1 MFIQWFTGEPKQI
14 DKPHIAIYW
23 PNDRVFLSR
32 VHSGIGFLICFLYST
47 YRWWILYKL
56 SGSGRPLWWTR
67 SQELCPGH
75 RYALRVWVGAWVG
88 QVSICDSVELRLLV
102 HLTFSMRGS
111 HAPDYSTRRVACGQ
125 RLASSGF
132 KIFILVICMWR
143 LLRFAVVVPA
153 ASSRPDMS
161 RHARLK
167 QFVPLLLELFKC
179 AWECICKH
187 LVKPHIRIAT
197 KPFDSLTGG
206 SRAEQLQIH
215 WGNQCPID

>member
-1 MFIQWFTGEPKQI
+1 MNFIQVKWFGSPAVVNAVTGSVPRTQI
-14 DKPHIAIYW
+14 RLAC
-23 PNDRVFLSR
+23 VGGC
-32 VHSGIGFLICFLYST
+32 VSGPSKYLWFS
-47 YRWWILYKL
+47 WAAA
-56 SGSGRPLWWTR
+56 SGSLN
-67 SQELCPGH
+67 L
-75 RYALRVWVGAWVG
+75 
-88 QVSICDSVELRLLV
+88 
-102 HLTFSMRGS
+102 SMCGS

-132 KIFILVICMWR
+132 KIFILVFCMWR

-153 ASSRPDMS
+153 APSRPDMS
-161 RHARLK
+161 GHARLK

-197 KPFDSLTGG
+197 KPFGSLTGG